1 MNATSATAVSAGAP
15 PGRVD
20 KMVVFKATH
29 KVVGASM
36 VVVDAGLLVMK
47 DRRRGGPCGRPV
59 ASSAAVDTQT
69 PPGQENKK
77 MVVFMATPKGSGG
90 IPVAVENWDAHWKS

>member
-1 MNATSATAVSAGAP
+1 MSATAVSAGAP

-20 KMVVFKATH
+20 KMVIFKATH

-47 DRRRGGPCGRPV
+47 DRRRGDPV
-59 ASSAAVDTQT
+59 AAQ
-69 PPGQENKK
+69 
-77 MVVFMATPKGSGG
+77 
-90 IPVAVENWDAHWKS
+90 